1 MNPRLHIYGLGL
13 YVPDRVMTNAEFER
27 TIETSDEWITSRT
40 GIRER
45 HYAAPDQACSDLA
58 AHAARQALDDAGL
71 AASDLS
77 HILVAT
83 LSPDAIVPAACYTVQ
98 EKLGIKGRMAVD
110 FSAACSGYIYG
121 LELARALVALHPEA
135 KVLLAASEVL
145 TSRTNWDDR
154 STCILFGDGAGAIVL
169 GGPPVPGGP
178 RPLAEV
184 MDVIAAS
191 DGSLGDLLTIKG
203 GGSAHPLKLGEPVGP
218 DCFVQ
223 MQGREVFKHAVRNME
238 AVSREILAR
247 NGLTTDDLDLVI
259 PHQANNRIIE
269 AVGERLSVPKDKVFS
284 NVARYGNTSA
294 ASIGIALAE
303 ARSMGLIK
311 PGARVLLTAFGG
323 GFTWAAALLRFLP

>member
-1 MNPRLHIYGLGL
+1 MNPRIHIYGLGM

-40 GIRER
+40 GIKER
-45 HYAAPDQACSDLA
+45 RYAAPGQTCSDLA
-58 AHAARQALDDAGL
+58 AHAARTALADASL
-71 AASDLS
+71 VASDLS
-77 HILVAT
+77 HILIAT

-121 LELARALVALHPEA
+121 LELASALVALHPEA

-154 STCILFGDGAGAIVL
+154 STCILFGDGAGAIIL
-169 GGPPVPGGP
+169 GGPPAEGSP
-178 RPLAEV
+178 RPLGEV
-184 MDVIAAS
+184 VDVIASS
-191 DGSLGDLLTIKG
+191 DGSLGELLTIKG

-247 NGLTTDDLDLVI
+247 NGLAPADVDLVI
-259 PHQANNRIIE
+259 PHQANIRIIE
-269 AVGERLSVPKDKVFS
+269 AVGERLDLPKDKVFI
-284 NVARYGNTSA
+284 NVDRYGNTSA

-303 ARSMGLIK
+303 ARTMGRIR
-311 PGARVLLTAFGG
+311 PGATVLLTAFGG
-323 GFTWAAALLRFLP
+323 GFTWASALLKF